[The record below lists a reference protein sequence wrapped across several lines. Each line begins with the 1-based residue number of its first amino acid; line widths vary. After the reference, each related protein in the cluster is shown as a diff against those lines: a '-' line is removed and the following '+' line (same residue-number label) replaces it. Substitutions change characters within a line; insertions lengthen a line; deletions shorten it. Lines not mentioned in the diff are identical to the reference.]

1 MDPKLL
7 VALALTVAWFLLAA
21 SCSDG
26 EGLDSPQAVAAEVT
40 RVMEAGEYRNLL
52 PLIVP
57 KDRDLVLVSLV
68 IAAAFAGEREELE
81 RLQEKYELDKRDKK
95 LRMTG
100 NRDEQ
105 RKAAATY
112 LAGIDR
118 PALMEDLMRVIAK
131 ADQVSL
137 GGELTD
143 LDIKG
148 DTATGKMGGQPVV
161 FLRLGGS
168 WYFTFPDKALG

>member
-1 MDPKLL
+1 ML

-81 RLQEKYELDKRDKK
+81 LLQEKYELDKRD
-95 LRMTG
+95 
-100 NRDEQ
+100 
-105 RKAAATY
+105 
-112 LAGIDR
+112 
-118 PALMEDLMRVIAK
+118 
-131 ADQVSL
+131 
-137 GGELTD
+137 
-143 LDIKG
+143 
-148 DTATGKMGGQPVV
+148 
-161 FLRLGGS
+161 
-168 WYFTFPDKALG
+168 